1 MKISYECSALIE
13 ELEEDIDI
21 YGQNVECYAYFK
33 KLEGYIGLIAIF
45 IAYVIFKNYPNF
57 SNTFSKIFN
66 YIMGWILKPFM
77 S

>member
-1 MKISYECSALIE
+1 M
-13 ELEEDIDI
+13 
-21 YGQNVECYAYFK
+21 NK
-33 KLEGYIGLIAIF
+33 KTKTICNFIIGLIAIF